1 MVLCINL
8 LKSIPK
14 LATRTSLSLSLSISL
29 CLRHGSLQGTQ
40 SWIWF
45 FLLLIHLSFSCSFF
59 NFFKNIMGVDHT
71 NVTCPIVHRLWY
83 YNLFD
88 TTQNIWDLN
97 YFFSHTS
104 CIFQLKYF
112 KIYIYIY
119 LWYMVA
125 VPSVKCLRFTL
136 LDYERRC
143 SGLQQWLIL
152 DRWIQRYIYIYIDC
166 NLCNFL
172 SFFLSGWCSCET
184 DNLLEQFKALCGT
197 LALSS

>member
-14 LATRTSLSLSLSISL
+14 LATRTSLSVSLSISL

-112 KIYIYIY
+112 KIYIYIFVVY
-119 LWYMVA
+119 GGS
-125 VPSVKCLRFTL
+125 SVRQVLTIHPTGLRTPVLRFTTMTHPWP
-136 LDYERRC
+136 LDPEV
-143 SGLQQWLIL
+143 
-152 DRWIQRYIYIYIDC
+152 YIYIYW
-166 NLCNFL
+166 L
-172 SFFLSGWCSCET
+172 
-184 DNLLEQFKALCGT
+184 
-197 LALSS
+197 

>member
-14 LATRTSLSLSLSISL
+14 LATRRGLSLCLSISL

-71 NVTCPIVHRLWY
+71 NVTSTIVHRLWY

-119 LWYMVA
+119 ICGIWWQFR
-125 VPSVKCLRFTL
+125 PSSAYDSPYWTTNAGAPVYNNDSSLTVGSR
-136 LDYERRC
+136 
-143 SGLQQWLIL
+143 GI
-152 DRWIQRYIYIYIDC
+152 YIYIYW
-166 NLCNFL
+166 L
-172 SFFLSGWCSCET
+172 
-184 DNLLEQFKALCGT
+184 
-197 LALSS
+197 

>member
-71 NVTCPIVHRLWY
+71 NVTSTIVHRLWY

-112 KIYIYIY
+112 KIYIYIFVVY
-119 LWYMVA
+119 GGS
-125 VPSVKCLRFTL
+125 SVRQVLTIHPTGLRTPVLRFTTMTHPWP
-136 LDYERRC
+136 LDPEV
-143 SGLQQWLIL
+143 
-152 DRWIQRYIYIYIDC
+152 YIYILTVICVIFSPFFCPVGAPVKQTTYSN
-166 NLCNFL
+166 NLRLF
-172 SFFLSGWCSCET
+172 
-184 DNLLEQFKALCGT
+184 AVP
-197 LALSS
+197 